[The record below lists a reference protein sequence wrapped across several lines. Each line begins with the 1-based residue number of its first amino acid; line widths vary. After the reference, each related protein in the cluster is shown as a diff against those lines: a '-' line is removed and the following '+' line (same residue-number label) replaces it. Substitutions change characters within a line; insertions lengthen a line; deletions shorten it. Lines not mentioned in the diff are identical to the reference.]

1 MPGSALL
8 LARGSE
14 MLNLLDFA
22 HMTLAALI
30 GLAIG
35 FERQWN
41 QGMAGLRTNTL
52 VAFGAASFVAL
63 RVEQTEAYIVT
74 GIGFLCAGVIFR
86 EGASV
91 RGLNTATTLWCS
103 AAAGALAGAGF
114 YVTAIYCGAGVI
126 AINLGLRHVQTA
138 INRWRRHPVDVETD
152 YMIEIDCD
160 GENETHIRG
169 LLSAGGAH
177 HGLGLRSLHSRK
189 SHGNGGPVR
198 ISADFIAHS
207 RTDEAIEEI
216 VGRVGREKGV
226 VTARWSLSNHA
237 AGASTH
243 TDN

>member
-1 MPGSALL
+1 
-8 LARGSE
+8 
-14 MLNLLDFA
+14 MLSFIDFVN
-22 HMTLAALI
+22 MTLAALI

-126 AINLGLRHVQTA
+126 VINLGLRHVQTA

-152 YMIEIDCD
+152 YMVEIDC
-160 GENETHIRG
+160 
-169 LLSAGGAH
+169 
-177 HGLGLRSLHSRK
+177 
-189 SHGNGGPVR
+189 
-198 ISADFIAHS
+198 
-207 RTDEAIEEI
+207 
-216 VGRVGREKGV
+216 
-226 VTARWSLSNHA
+226 A
-237 AGASTH
+237 A
-243 TDN
+243 